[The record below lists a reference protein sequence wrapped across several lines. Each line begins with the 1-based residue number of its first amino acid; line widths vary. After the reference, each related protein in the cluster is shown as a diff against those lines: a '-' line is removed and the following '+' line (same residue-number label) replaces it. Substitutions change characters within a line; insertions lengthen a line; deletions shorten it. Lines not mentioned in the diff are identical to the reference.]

1 MKFRIKTVEN
11 KIKIKEM
18 KKMMMGL
25 VACTLFI
32 TSCSQNEVTDNDQEQ
47 KLIGFNNLNDRLTKA
62 ANDSISNYGV
72 FAQYSVTPSTWFM
85 DNIVVHGTENTYS
98 PAQYWPKTGTVDF
111 YAYAP
116 QGSSNITIIDSTVG
130 DLPLTYTVPLTADED
145 FTIAT
150 PAIDK
155 TEATGT
161 VALSFKHMLS
171 KITVA
176 ADLTQDLKDAGYS
189 VTFSSANVTVAKTT
203 GSTNLTTAADL
214 GTTSGDATTYSGRK
228 SYMFLPQES
237 VGVKIQ
243 LKDVTIKYGSE
254 VYLNNKDLLEYTIE
268 TDNVSTNNFVSN
280 THYAVNFT
288 IQATSKDSAGNPIFG
303 GAIQFSSILA
313 DWTDS
318 TVAINQP

>member
-1 MKFRIKTVEN
+1 
-11 KIKIKEM
+11 M

-62 ANDSISNYGV
+62 ANDSESSYGV
-72 FAQYSVTPSTWFM
+72 FAKYSITPSTWFM
-85 DNIVVHGTENTYS
+85 NDIVVDGTENTYS

-116 QGSSNITIIDSTVG
+116 QGSSNIAITSSTVG
-130 DLPLTYTVPLTADED
+130 NLPLTYTVPLTADED

-150 PAIDK
+150 PVTGA

-203 GSTNLTTAADL
+203 GATNLTTAADL
-214 GTTSGDATTYSGRK
+214 GTTSGAATTYSGRK
-228 SYMFLPQES
+228 SYMFLPQGS

-243 LKDVTIKYGSE
+243 LKDVTINYGSE
-254 VYLNNKDLLEYTIE
+254 VYLNKDLLEYTIE
-268 TDNVSTNNFVSN
+268 TDKVSTNNFVSN

-288 IQATSKDSAGNPIFG
+288 IQETSKDSAGNPIFG
-303 GAIQFSSILA
+303 GAIQFSSTLA